1 MPTVRIDGDDT
12 AFDCSEE
19 DTLLRAALRAGLQVS
34 SERNSGGCGCCKVRV
49 LEGETQNLFPDAP
62 ALTERDVRKGMV
74 LACQNKC
81 LGNDLVIKTRL
92 ESWNPNLVKP
102 QRFKMSL
109 EEKIEIASDLVEFV
123 FALDQDVEYRAGQF
137 FMLDIPGVGERAYSN
152 SSIATG
158 ARQIR
163 FVIKRMPA
171 GKGSNYL
178 FHDAEVGDEIGCDGP
193 YGHSYFRD
201 DVERDVVLV
210 AGGSGLSPMLSIWRY
225 LSANPGLDRSVHFY
239 YGAKALNELN
249 ENYIQTAAAGLGDRF
264 TLSCGLS
271 GTDEECGDWR
281 GEKGFI
287 HEVVD
292 RNLEHYG
299 DKEFYLCG
307 PPPMTAAAQKHL
319 MVEKSVP
326 FDQVHFDRFF

>member
-1 MPTVRIDGDDT
+1 
-12 AFDCSEE
+12 
-19 DTLLRAALRAGLQVS
+19 
-34 SERNSGGCGCCKVRV
+34 V

-210 AGGSGLSPMLSIWRY
+210 AGGSGLSPMLSILRY

-249 ENYIQTAAAGLGDRF
+249 ENYIKTRF